1 MQSTSG
7 KENRLNKSSMENFLR
22 RLKTE
27 MVYGETFQ
35 SADEFMRTLKE
46 YFWDYNNERIS
57 LKLKRNEFCA
67 IQNSS
72 TNLIFNFV

>member
-1 MQSTSG
+1 
-7 KENRLNKSSMENFLR
+7 
-22 RLKTE
+22 

-57 LKLKRNEFCA
+57 LKLKGMSPMKYRA
-67 IQNSS
+67 HP
-72 TNLIFNFV
+72 LI